1 MEENK
6 VKLDIVS
13 DVVCPWCVI
22 GYKRLE
28 KAIDQL
34 NAWDRVDIEWQPFQ
48 LNPYIPPEGENL
60 REHLAKK
67 YGTSTAESVHARDK
81 LTALGAEVGF
91 TFNYADDM
99 RTYNTRDAHV
109 MLAYARQ
116 FDLQTPLK
124 LALFSA
130 FFTERQ
136 NVSDRTLLLDVAKQ
150 IGLPVEQGDALFDD
164 QTLIQEVDAQQAYWR
179 SLGITGVPTVVLNRE
194 QAVSGAYPV
203 DAYVKFLQSAL

>member
-1 MEENK
+1 MEEQK
-6 VKLDIVS
+6 IKLDIVS

-34 NAWDRVDIEWQPFQ
+34 HAWDRVEIEWQPFQ
-48 LNPYIPPEGENL
+48 LNPHIPSEGENL

-99 RTYNTRDAHV
+99 RTYNTGDAHV
-109 MLAYARQ
+109 LLAYARQ
-116 FDLQTPLK
+116 FGLQTPLK
-124 LALFSA
+124 LALFTE
-130 FFTERQ
+130 FFTERR
-136 NVSDRTLLLDVAKQ
+136 NVSDRALLLDVAKRT
-150 IGLPVEQGDALFDD
+150 GLPVEQGESLFDD
-164 QTLIQEVDAQQAYWR
+164 PALRQDVDTQQEYWR
-179 SLGITGVPTVVLNRE
+179 RLGITGVPTVVMNRE

-203 DAYVKFLQSAL
+203 DAYVEFLQSAL